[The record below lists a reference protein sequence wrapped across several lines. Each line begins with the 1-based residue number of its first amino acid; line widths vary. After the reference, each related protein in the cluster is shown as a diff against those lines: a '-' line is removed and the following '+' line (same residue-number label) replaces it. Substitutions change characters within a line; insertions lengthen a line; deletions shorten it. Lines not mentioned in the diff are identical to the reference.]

1 MTPIIRGLLA
11 FAVSLFQSRLSLQLE
26 IFALQHQ
33 LSVYRRSIRRP
44 HVRLTDRIFWS
55 WQLAKEAEAR
65 EAHPKDP
72 TLVGSRPRLPRC

>member
-1 MTPIIRGLLA
+1 MKPIVRALLA
-11 FAVSLFQSRLSLQLE
+11 FAVSLVRRLPLQLE
-26 IFALQHQ
+26 IFALQHP

-44 HVRLTDRIFWS
+44 HVRLTDRIFSS

-72 TLVGSRPRLPRC
+72 TQLGSRLRLPRC